1 MTKPPLTTRIAALH
15 GRSGQLGGIFRTR
28 AETGLADCH
37 ASNFGPEYPSS
48 AEKQIQV
55 PAQLR
60 VTSITNGE
68 YMKDL
73 RAHFCYSLLALFL
86 AALPTQ
92 MNAQETIYVSSGA
105 GHQILAFSASG
116 TVSGVCNMTFNS
128 IAVTPEDVVVG
139 PDGNIY
145 VADTTGNRIFRVD
158 PSNVNSTAGK
168 DCGAVAIYDQ
178 SNVATVCT
186 NPALLP
192 NNDVVSCPTGPEGP
206 SFLRIETLD
215 LYFNTNGTGSTGVW
229 KIPGLANA
237 TMDNATHIVVGLC
250 DQPGQP
256 VCASPV
262 QVLSSSSSGEGLD
275 FDVFGKLLAVDQT
288 NGQVIRETVA
298 CLNGTIGS
306 NNASCFKSNFISGLS
321 SPVGIAQNACG
332 DVLVASGNAI
342 NAYDGGD
349 GHFLSSRSFSGG
361 NNVPR
366 FLEVDSAGRIFLVT
380 AGDESGK
387 NATLFR
393 FDPPAN
399 SPPRVVTPP
408 VTPPVA
414 GSCPLNSYTNVF
426 SIGISKTLAAG
437 IDSNNGLGLGISAS
451 NANLTA
457 SFAPASKGNPAITS
471 NSYVF
476 GAQHS
481 ITITCNGVQQPFNLT
496 VTAVKSQPTD
506 TTDPEVTFSSPQF
519 PESANLQCPVPI
531 SDPQCLHYGGQHG
544 FCTQYLEEAIDPVTS
559 QPIPDAGLPTFC
571 SATTVSNAF
580 TFLAFFTSAEFI
592 HDPGGA
598 HTSVDVTTN
607 PPTTSNITQSYN
619 ECQSQDFYP
628 QLSTGDPVR
637 MLGTNSK
644 HVVFNADDVSTGT
657 ISLNSPIASC
667 STTGGITTCN
677 PQFNIGQNIN
687 VKFTLLDTGTFR
699 AITGATEQLSITRTS
714 HTLKGGTLVPEFVP
728 QTVLATK
735 ASATL
740 NFFVPN
746 ASGQYSYNAD
756 SSVFDKLP
764 KGATATYQFTI
775 WGNGS
780 VPFTF
785 FTTGTF

>member
-1 MTKPPLTTRIAALH
+1 
-15 GRSGQLGGIFRTR
+15 
-28 AETGLADCH
+28 
-37 ASNFGPEYPSS
+37 
-48 AEKQIQV
+48 
-55 PAQLR
+55 
-60 VTSITNGE
+60 
-68 YMKDL
+68 MKDL
-73 RAHFCYSLLALFL
+73 RAHFCCSLLALFL

-92 MNAQETIYVSSGA
+92 INAQETIYVSTSA

-116 TVSGVCNMTFNS
+116 AVSGVCNMTLNAL
-128 IAVTPEDVVVG
+128 AVTPEDVVVG
-139 PDGNIY
+139 PDANIY

-158 PSNVNSTAGK
+158 PNSVKNPAGQ
-168 DCGAVAIYDQ
+168 DCSAVAIYDQ
-178 SNVATVCT
+178 SNASIICT
-186 NPALLP
+186 DGGNNVTCPA
-192 NNDVVSCPTGPEGP
+192 GPEGP
-206 SFLRIETLD
+206 SFLRINTLD
-215 LYFNTNGTGSTGVW
+215 LYFNSHAAGGGIW
-229 KIPGLANA
+229 KIPGIANSGANA
-237 TMDNATHIVVGLC
+237 T
-250 DQPGQP
+250 
-256 VCASPV
+256 CAAPACPAPV
-262 QVLSSSSSGEGLD
+262 QVLSATATGEGSGEGLD

-288 NGQVIRETVA
+288 NGQVIRETVS
-298 CLNGTIGS
+298 CLNGTIGA
-306 NNASCFKSNFISGLS
+306 NNANCFKSNFISGLS

-349 GHFLSSRSFSGG
+349 GHFLSSRSFNGG
-361 NNVPR
+361 NNTPR

-414 GSCPLNSYTNVF
+414 GSCPLSGYTNVF
-426 SIGISKTLAAG
+426 AIGISRNLAAG
-437 IDSNNGLGLGISAS
+437 VASSNGLGLGISAS

-457 SFAPASKGNPAITS
+457 SFAPAGKGKPAITS

-481 ITITCNGVQQPFNLT
+481 ITITCNGVSQPFNLT
-496 VTAVKSQPTD
+496 VTSVKSQPSD
-506 TTDPEVTFSSPQF
+506 TTNPEVAFSSPQF
-519 PESANLQCPVPI
+519 PETTNLQCPVPI
-531 SDPQCLHYGGQHG
+531 SHPQCLHYGGQHG
-544 FCTQYLEEAIDPVTS
+544 FCTQYLEEATDPLNAN
-559 QPIPDAGLPTFC
+559 QPIPDANLPAFC
-571 SATTVSNAF
+571 SATTGSNAF

-598 HTSVDVTTN
+598 HAGVDVLTN
-607 PPTTSNITQSYN
+607 PPTSGNITQSFN
-619 ECQSQDFYP
+619 ECQNQDFYP

-644 HVVFNADDVSTGT
+644 HVVFNADDVFNGA

-687 VKFTLLDTGTFR
+687 VKFTLLDKATFA

-728 QTVLATK
+728 QTVVATK

-746 ASGQYSYNAD
+746 SSGQYSYNAD